1 MIGIQ
6 VYDSE
11 LERKLIEMD
20 MLSSSK
26 NTGFAALSFYYVSA
40 PWPPHG
46 EFVWRQLTDDDETA
60 TLSILFI

>member
-26 NTGFAALSFYYVSA
+26 NTGFAASA